1 MRGSEAGQLDAIAGA
16 ILAHLHTHP
25 LAADS
30 ASGVARWW
38 LGPELASVTPDQ
50 VERALNALVARR
62 VMRCLALMDGTLL
75 YSQAPLTRQ

>member
-1 MRGSEAGQLDAIAGA
+1 MRGDETGQLEAIASA

-38 LGPELASVTPDQ
+38 LGPAHASVTPDE
-50 VERALNALVARR
+50 VEGALKGLVARH
-62 VMRCLALMDGTLL
+62 VMRCLPLMDGTLL
-75 YSQAPLTRQ
+75 YSQAPPTRQ